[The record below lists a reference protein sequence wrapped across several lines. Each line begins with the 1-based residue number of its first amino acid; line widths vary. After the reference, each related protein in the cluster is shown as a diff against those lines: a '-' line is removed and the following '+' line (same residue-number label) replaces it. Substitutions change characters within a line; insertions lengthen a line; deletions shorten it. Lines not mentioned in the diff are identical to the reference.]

1 MAGTL
6 RLHAKWKINSAI
18 HLIVQLLLVSM
29 LLSKNK
35 EMMKKI
41 TYILGLFSMLTF
53 QSCLDMEPKTQL
65 ADTNYWQTPDHFK
78 LFATQF
84 YGWTVDF
91 KQLDDSPHSDVRSDL
106 RTGITLDVYSNGTNS
121 IPSSD
126 KTYTNNYNR
135 IRQVNTLLQQA
146 EGYAAPADIETSV
159 GEAHFFRAYCYF
171 DLLQVYG
178 DVIITRTPLDIDS
191 PEMQMARNSRD
202 EVVDFI
208 LEDLEEAIRL
218 LPEANEISSKDEGR
232 LSSQAASA
240 FLSRVA
246 LYEGTWQ
253 KFRNGGQNND
263 RSSALLDIA
272 ATSAHDVIESGFFEL
287 FAPEELGTEAYKY
300 LFILENDKSNPAG
313 ITKSGNKE
321 YIFTRRHD
329 PTLASIGFNIT
340 QGRLGNAVY
349 VTRKMA
355 NMYLQSNGLPINPQ
369 TWDYSKVDSEFKDRD
384 NRMSNTLMI
393 PGHTY
398 WGTGGGRIDW
408 TGSAEEIANASHK
421 NFMPSTGTGYFPH
434 KWCCER
440 DGVPTGM
447 EAYDYPIIRYA
458 EVLLN
463 YAEAVFERDDK
474 ISDEDLAISLNLTRK
489 RVNPN
494 MPDLTNAFVSANNL
508 DMRTEIRR
516 ERTVEF
522 YDENFRIDDL
532 KRWKTAEEE
541 MPMNL
546 TGVKW
551 RGTEYETKWS
561 DASSKTMDA
570 EGCIICEQG
579 RVWEEKHYLYPLP
592 IDQLKLNPNLKQNP
606 GWE

>member
-1 MAGTL
+1 
-6 RLHAKWKINSAI
+6 
-18 HLIVQLLLVSM
+18 M

-146 EGYAAPADIETSV
+146 EGYAVPADIETSV

-208 LEDLEEAIRL
+208 LKDLEEAIRL

-253 KFRNGGQNND
+253 KFRNGGQNNV
-263 RSSALLDIA
+263 RSSVLLDIA

-516 ERTVEF
+516 ERAVEF

-551 RGTEYETKWS
+551 RGTDYETKWS

-570 EGCIICEQG
+570 EGCIIYEQG

>member
-1 MAGTL
+1 
-6 RLHAKWKINSAI
+6 
-18 HLIVQLLLVSM
+18 
-29 LLSKNK
+29 
-35 EMMKKI
+35 MMKKI

-474 ISDEDLAISLNLTRK
+474 ISDEDLAIVLNLTRK

-508 DMRTEIRR
+508 EMRTEIRR

-570 EGCIICEQG
+570 EGCIIYEQG

-592 IDQLKLNPNLKQNP
+592 MDQLKLNPNLKQNP

>member
-1 MAGTL
+1 
-6 RLHAKWKINSAI
+6 
-18 HLIVQLLLVSM
+18 
-29 LLSKNK
+29 
-35 EMMKKI
+35 MMKKI

-408 TGSAEEIANASHK
+408 TGSEEEIANASHK

-570 EGCIICEQG
+570 EGCIIYEQG

>member
-1 MAGTL
+1 
-6 RLHAKWKINSAI
+6 
-18 HLIVQLLLVSM
+18 
-29 LLSKNK
+29 
-35 EMMKKI
+35 MKKI

-232 LSSQAASA
+232 LSSQTASA

-570 EGCIICEQG
+570 EGCIIYEQG

>member
-1 MAGTL
+1 
-6 RLHAKWKINSAI
+6 
-18 HLIVQLLLVSM
+18 
-29 LLSKNK
+29 
-35 EMMKKI
+35 MMKKI

-287 FAPEELGTEAYKY
+287 FAPEELGIEAYKY

-408 TGSAEEIANASHK
+408 TGSTEEIANASHK

-570 EGCIICEQG
+570 EGCIIYEQG

>member
-1 MAGTL
+1 
-6 RLHAKWKINSAI
+6 
-18 HLIVQLLLVSM
+18 
-29 LLSKNK
+29 
-35 EMMKKI
+35 MKKI

-421 NFMPSTGTGYFPH
+421 NYMPSTGTGYFPH

-541 MPMNL
+541 MSMNL

-570 EGCIICEQG
+570 EGCIIYEQG

>member
-1 MAGTL
+1 
-6 RLHAKWKINSAI
+6 
-18 HLIVQLLLVSM
+18 M

-421 NFMPSTGTGYFPH
+421 KFMPSTGTGYFPH

-570 EGCIICEQG
+570 EGCIIYEQG

>member
-1 MAGTL
+1 
-6 RLHAKWKINSAI
+6 
-18 HLIVQLLLVSM
+18 
-29 LLSKNK
+29 
-35 EMMKKI
+35 MKKI

-178 DVIITRTPLDIDS
+178 VVIITRTPLDIDS

-421 NFMPSTGTGYFPH
+421 NYMPSTGTGYFPH

-570 EGCIICEQG
+570 EGCIIYEQG

>member
-1 MAGTL
+1 
-6 RLHAKWKINSAI
+6 
-18 HLIVQLLLVSM
+18 
-29 LLSKNK
+29 
-35 EMMKKI
+35 MMKKI

-447 EAYDYPIIRYA
+447 EAYDYPIIRYV

-508 DMRTEIRR
+508 EMRTEIRR

-570 EGCIICEQG
+570 EGCIIYEQG

-592 IDQLKLNPNLKQNP
+592 MDQLKLNPNLKQNP

>member
-1 MAGTL
+1 
-6 RLHAKWKINSAI
+6 
-18 HLIVQLLLVSM
+18 
-29 LLSKNK
+29 
-35 EMMKKI
+35 MMKKI
-41 TYILGLFSMLTF
+41 TYIWGLFSMLTF

>member
-1 MAGTL
+1 
-6 RLHAKWKINSAI
+6 
-18 HLIVQLLLVSM
+18 
-29 LLSKNK
+29 
-35 EMMKKI
+35 MMKKI

-272 ATSAHDVIESGFFEL
+272 ATSAHDVIESGFFEM

-570 EGCIICEQG
+570 EGCIIYEQG

>member
-1 MAGTL
+1 
-6 RLHAKWKINSAI
+6 
-18 HLIVQLLLVSM
+18 
-29 LLSKNK
+29 
-35 EMMKKI
+35 MMKKI

-421 NFMPSTGTGYFPH
+421 NFMSSTGTGYFPH

-508 DMRTEIRR
+508 EMRTEIRR

-570 EGCIICEQG
+570 EGCIIYEQG

-592 IDQLKLNPNLKQNP
+592 MDQLKLNPNLKQNP

>member
-1 MAGTL
+1 
-6 RLHAKWKINSAI
+6 
-18 HLIVQLLLVSM
+18 
-29 LLSKNK
+29 
-35 EMMKKI
+35 MMKKI

-146 EGYAAPADIETSV
+146 EGYAVPADIETSV

-208 LEDLEEAIRL
+208 LKDLEEAIRL

-253 KFRNGGQNND
+253 KFRNGGQNNV
-263 RSSALLDIA
+263 RSSVLLDIA

-551 RGTEYETKWS
+551 RGTDYETKWS

-570 EGCIICEQG
+570 EGCIIYEQG

>member
-1 MAGTL
+1 
-6 RLHAKWKINSAI
+6 
-18 HLIVQLLLVSM
+18 
-29 LLSKNK
+29 
-35 EMMKKI
+35 MMKKI

-546 TGVKW
+546 TSVKW

-570 EGCIICEQG
+570 EGCIIYEQG

>member
-1 MAGTL
+1 
-6 RLHAKWKINSAI
+6 
-18 HLIVQLLLVSM
+18 M

-313 ITKSGNKE
+313 IAKRGNKE

-421 NFMPSTGTGYFPH
+421 NYMPSTGTGYFPH

-570 EGCIICEQG
+570 EGCIIYEQG

>member
-1 MAGTL
+1 
-6 RLHAKWKINSAI
+6 
-18 HLIVQLLLVSM
+18 
-29 LLSKNK
+29 
-35 EMMKKI
+35 MMKKI

-146 EGYAAPADIETSV
+146 EGYAVPADIETSV

-263 RSSALLDIA
+263 RSSVLLDIA

-551 RGTEYETKWS
+551 RGTDYETKWS

-570 EGCIICEQG
+570 EGCIIYEQG

>member
-1 MAGTL
+1 
-6 RLHAKWKINSAI
+6 
-18 HLIVQLLLVSM
+18 
-29 LLSKNK
+29 
-35 EMMKKI
+35 MKKI

-146 EGYAAPADIETSV
+146 EGYAVPADIETSV

-329 PTLASIGFNIT
+329 PTLASIDFNIT

-369 TWDYSKVDSEFKDRD
+369 TWDYSKVDSEFKNRD

-440 DGVPTGM
+440 DGVPAGM

-463 YAEAVFERDDK
+463 YAEAVFERDDE

-494 MPDLTNAFVSANNL
+494 MPDLTKAFVSANNL

-551 RGTEYETKWS
+551 RGTDYETKWS

-570 EGCIICEQG
+570 EGCIIYEQG

>member
-1 MAGTL
+1 
-6 RLHAKWKINSAI
+6 
-18 HLIVQLLLVSM
+18 
-29 LLSKNK
+29 
-35 EMMKKI
+35 MKKI

-91 KQLDDSPHSDVRSDL
+91 KQLDDRPHSDVRSDL

-570 EGCIICEQG
+570 EGCIIYEQG

>member
-1 MAGTL
+1 
-6 RLHAKWKINSAI
+6 
-18 HLIVQLLLVSM
+18 
-29 LLSKNK
+29 
-35 EMMKKI
+35 MMKKI

-232 LSSQAASA
+232 LSSQAACA

-570 EGCIICEQG
+570 EGCIIYEQG

>member
-1 MAGTL
+1 
-6 RLHAKWKINSAI
+6 
-18 HLIVQLLLVSM
+18 
-29 LLSKNK
+29 
-35 EMMKKI
+35 MMKKI

-541 MPMNL
+541 MPKNL
-546 TGVKW
+546 AGVKW

-570 EGCIICEQG
+570 EGCIIYEQG

>member
-1 MAGTL
+1 
-6 RLHAKWKINSAI
+6 
-18 HLIVQLLLVSM
+18 
-29 LLSKNK
+29 
-35 EMMKKI
+35 MMKKI
-41 TYILGLFSMLTF
+41 IYILGLFSMLTF

-440 DGVPTGM
+440 DGVPAGM

-570 EGCIICEQG
+570 EGCIIYEQG

>member
-1 MAGTL
+1 
-6 RLHAKWKINSAI
+6 
-18 HLIVQLLLVSM
+18 M

-263 RSSALLDIA
+263 RSSALLDIV

-508 DMRTEIRR
+508 EMRTEIRR

-570 EGCIICEQG
+570 EGCIIYEQG

-592 IDQLKLNPNLKQNP
+592 MDQLKLNPNLKQNP

>member
-1 MAGTL
+1 
-6 RLHAKWKINSAI
+6 
-18 HLIVQLLLVSM
+18 
-29 LLSKNK
+29 
-35 EMMKKI
+35 MMKKI

-369 TWDYSKVDSEFKDRD
+369 TWDYSKVDSEFKNRD

-440 DGVPTGM
+440 DGVPAGM

-541 MPMNL
+541 MPMSL

-551 RGTEYETKWS
+551 RDTDYETKWS

-570 EGCIICEQG
+570 EGCIIYEQG

>member
-1 MAGTL
+1 
-6 RLHAKWKINSAI
+6 
-18 HLIVQLLLVSM
+18 
-29 LLSKNK
+29 
-35 EMMKKI
+35 MMKKI

-408 TGSAEEIANASHK
+408 TGSTEEIANASHK

-570 EGCIICEQG
+570 EGCIIYEQG

>member
-1 MAGTL
+1 
-6 RLHAKWKINSAI
+6 
-18 HLIVQLLLVSM
+18 
-29 LLSKNK
+29 
-35 EMMKKI
+35 MMKKI

-146 EGYAAPADIETSV
+146 EGYAVPADIETSV

-253 KFRNGGQNND
+253 KFRNGGQNTD

-440 DGVPTGM
+440 DGVPAGM

-551 RGTEYETKWS
+551 RGTDYETKWS

-570 EGCIICEQG
+570 EGCIIYEQG

>member
-1 MAGTL
+1 
-6 RLHAKWKINSAI
+6 
-18 HLIVQLLLVSM
+18 M

-263 RSSALLDIA
+263 RSSALLDKA
-272 ATSAHDVIESGFFEL
+272 STSAHDVIESGFFEL
-287 FAPEELGTEAYKY
+287 FAPEELGTESYKY

-570 EGCIICEQG
+570 ERCIIYEQG

>member
-1 MAGTL
+1 
-6 RLHAKWKINSAI
+6 
-18 HLIVQLLLVSM
+18 M

-300 LFILENDKSNPAG
+300 LFILDHLRFAHVKPEVWVVVF

-570 EGCIICEQG
+570 EGCIIYEQG

-606 GWE
+606 GWDK

>member
-1 MAGTL
+1 
-6 RLHAKWKINSAI
+6 
-18 HLIVQLLLVSM
+18 
-29 LLSKNK
+29 
-35 EMMKKI
+35 MKKI

-546 TGVKW
+546 IGVKW
-551 RGTEYETKWS
+551 RGTDYETKWS

-570 EGCIICEQG
+570 EGCIIYEQG

>member
-1 MAGTL
+1 
-6 RLHAKWKINSAI
+6 
-18 HLIVQLLLVSM
+18 
-29 LLSKNK
+29 
-35 EMMKKI
+35 MMKKI
-41 TYILGLFSMLTF
+41 TYILELFSMLTF

-408 TGSAEEIANASHK
+408 TGSTEEIANASHK

-570 EGCIICEQG
+570 EGCIIYEQG

>member
-1 MAGTL
+1 
-6 RLHAKWKINSAI
+6 
-18 HLIVQLLLVSM
+18 M

-561 DASSKTMDA
+561 DASSKTMDV

>member
-1 MAGTL
+1 
-6 RLHAKWKINSAI
+6 
-18 HLIVQLLLVSM
+18 
-29 LLSKNK
+29 
-35 EMMKKI
+35 MMKKI
-41 TYILGLFSMLTF
+41 TYIWGLFSMLTF

-570 EGCIICEQG
+570 EGCIIYEQG

>member
-1 MAGTL
+1 
-6 RLHAKWKINSAI
+6 
-18 HLIVQLLLVSM
+18 
-29 LLSKNK
+29 
-35 EMMKKI
+35 MKKI

-191 PEMQMARNSRD
+191 PEMQMARNSRG

-508 DMRTEIRR
+508 EMRTEIRR

-570 EGCIICEQG
+570 EGCIIYEQG

-592 IDQLKLNPNLKQNP
+592 MDQLKLNPNLKQNP

>member
-1 MAGTL
+1 
-6 RLHAKWKINSAI
+6 
-18 HLIVQLLLVSM
+18 
-29 LLSKNK
+29 
-35 EMMKKI
+35 MKKI

-570 EGCIICEQG
+570 EGCIIYGQG

>member
-1 MAGTL
+1 
-6 RLHAKWKINSAI
+6 
-18 HLIVQLLLVSM
+18 
-29 LLSKNK
+29 
-35 EMMKKI
+35 MMKKI

-53 QSCLDMEPKTQL
+53 QSCLDMEPKTRL

-508 DMRTEIRR
+508 EMRTEIRR

-570 EGCIICEQG
+570 EGCIIYEQG

-592 IDQLKLNPNLKQNP
+592 MDQLKLNPNLKQNP

>member
-1 MAGTL
+1 
-6 RLHAKWKINSAI
+6 
-18 HLIVQLLLVSM
+18 
-29 LLSKNK
+29 
-35 EMMKKI
+35 MMKKI

-384 NRMSNTLMI
+384 NRVSNTLMI

-508 DMRTEIRR
+508 EMRTEIRR

-570 EGCIICEQG
+570 EGCIIYEQG

-592 IDQLKLNPNLKQNP
+592 MDQLKLNPNLKQNP

>member
-1 MAGTL
+1 
-6 RLHAKWKINSAI
+6 
-18 HLIVQLLLVSM
+18 M

-508 DMRTEIRR
+508 EMRTEIRR

-570 EGCIICEQG
+570 EGCIIYEQG

-592 IDQLKLNPNLKQNP
+592 MDQLKLNPNLKQNP

>member
-1 MAGTL
+1 
-6 RLHAKWKINSAI
+6 
-18 HLIVQLLLVSM
+18 
-29 LLSKNK
+29 
-35 EMMKKI
+35 MMKKI

-91 KQLDDSPHSDVRSDL
+91 RQLDSGPHSDVRSDL

-570 EGCIICEQG
+570 EGCIIYEQG

>member
-1 MAGTL
+1 
-6 RLHAKWKINSAI
+6 
-18 HLIVQLLLVSM
+18 
-29 LLSKNK
+29 
-35 EMMKKI
+35 MMKKI

-287 FAPEELGTEAYKY
+287 FAPEELGSEAYKY